1 MTIEHRRMIVSS
13 LAPVGVS
20 RVISEGIVEQLD
32 SSPAVADAPPRRA
45 QLIGSGISRQRVSW
59 RICPVADEDSALI
72 SVSDFENGVELLPL
86 WAAGKRGG
94 GGQRLLRVLNIGS

>member
-1 MTIEHRRMIVSS
+1 MFNKAMTIEHRRMIVSS
-13 LAPVGVS
+13 LANVGVS

-59 RICPVADEDSALI
+59 RICPVADEDSAPPR
-72 SVSDFENGVELLPL
+72 E
-86 WAAGKRGG
+86 RGNARHRAVMLG
-94 GGQRLLRVLNIGS
+94 R